1 MVLHAGAAALDGDG
15 GGCVRRSSSA
25 EVRVRTATLNSER
38 CPQPIST
45 DRKPPNPIS
54 RLFDHDNATF
64 RKNGLHAGQDHSKAF
79 DHTCVTRVA
88 KTQYNDADV
97 TALRK
102 GRDLAEVEIEGDEG
116 AVLVCGLAENIAV
129 SEPLQALLAEV
140 YGVATLR
147 SQPLCYTNV
156 DTHVDE
162 KTLAV
167 YDAMTSSSA
176 SHAAYSSAC
185 CTSAASTS
193 G

>member
-1 MVLHAGAAALDGDG
+1 VVLHPGAAALDGDG

-25 EVRVRTATLNSER
+25 EV
-38 CPQPIST
+38 
-45 DRKPPNPIS
+45 
-54 RLFDHDNATF
+54 
-64 RKNGLHAGQDHSKAF
+64 
-79 DHTCVTRVA
+79 
-88 KTQYNDADV
+88 
-97 TALRK
+97 
-102 GRDLAEVEIEGDEG
+102 
-116 AVLVCGLAENIAV
+116 
-129 SEPLQALLAEV
+129 LAEV